1 MNSRLRWWVEEWDWR
16 ALARLI
22 VWLAIAVMAIKR
34 AGFHF
39 ASPGAILEAF
49 VLSWLLTFG
58 FLGWLEIWIVVLVV
72 RLYFL
77 LDEWT
82 YTLSEWIV
90 RSVVGRV
97 PFAVNFLTA
106 LAVQIGLI
114 LGGVAFWRA
123 VHLSPHIL
131 AAIDGGLRR
140 ILLRAIT

>member
-16 ALARLI
+16 PLARLI
-22 VWLAIAVMAIKR
+22 GWLAIAFVAIKR
-34 AGFHF
+34 AGVHF

-82 YTLSEWIV
+82 YALSEWIV
-90 RSVVGRV
+90 RPTIGRA
-97 PFAVNFLTA
+97 PFAVNFLAA
-106 LAVQIGLI
+106 LAVQVGLV
-114 LGGVAFWRA
+114 LGGLAWGRA
-123 VHLSPHIL
+123 AHLGPRVL
-131 AAIDGGLRR
+131 A
-140 ILLRAIT
+140 LLESGFRLLLGVV